1 MWADVRINDNRDG
14 RTYYRKANDYDRIY
28 DLMMNLTDNDHEISA
43 DAASWCELASIGET
57 YDFREGTLEIEM
69 DYEDECRAR
78 DNLM

>member
-1 MWADVRINDNRDG
+1 MWNDVRINDDKNK
-14 RTYYRKANDYDRIY
+14 TTHYRKVNDHYGIY
-28 DLMMNLTDNDHEISA
+28 ELMMDITGNNHEISS
-43 DAASWCELASIGET
+43 DAASWCELASVGET